1 MGHFRGCTSGRAL
14 VACKEH
20 KNTSG
25 PISDTLSFP
34 FVKEVLNNSPVI
46 EVIEGKMLY
55 CPKLESLQHFFSA
68 GGSSAF

>member
-14 VACKEH
+14 VAHKEH
-20 KNTSG
+20 KNTPE

-34 FVKEVLNNSPVI
+34 FGKDVLNNPPVT
-46 EVIEGKMLY
+46 EVTDCKMLY
-55 CPKLESLQHFFSA
+55 CPKLESLQQIFPA